1 MDAGQRQTEALVKQM
16 ENRIRQEY
24 AQAEREISEK
34 LEDYWRRHE
43 LKDQKWQEWVADGKK
58 TQAEYDAWKTQQLA
72 VGRKWEA
79 QKNEIAQELSH
90 ARENARAIVNH
101 TTPEIYAGNHN
112 FATYQI
118 EHDARIDTSYT
129 LYNREA
135 VERLMRDN
143 PEVLPPAG
151 KKVSQAIAEGKAV
164 AWDKQKLQSVMIQGI
179 LQGDSIPHLAERLAR
194 TVGDS
199 DMKASIRN
207 ARTMATRAQNAG
219 RVDAYKRAQDKGVE
233 LEQMWLAT
241 MDNRTRH
248 SHRYLDG
255 ETRPLGEAFSNG
267 CEYPA
272 DPKGDPAEIYNCRCS
287 LRGVVKGLERKS
299 GKFRDESAVGGMS
312 YEEWLDAKPQYRN
325 ILSQKEKGEAIK
337 RAYIREYGGYG
348 NGTTPPTTPT
358 APQTPQY
365 KGIPTLKSEFTPAS
379 SIPEAESYAK
389 RFVDGGMNLTGKD
402 VSYKGL
408 SVEVANAINKQLTT
422 IYDNFNIEKLS
433 SLEAFGKA
441 NKRVWERNQ
450 DAPFATTNFGNLA
463 INNTLV
469 KDKKTIDKYINDGE
483 KSFDLVVNNLDKLS
497 GKQRELAEQYKKA
510 GRTLVGNSLDDMV
523 THEMGHHISYSSS
536 DVNKKLS
543 DIQKNTDWEKYASNL
558 SGYANHSYG
567 EYVAESFNAYCRGEH
582 DRLQDEIIKI
592 FEDLRK

>member
-1 MDAGQRQTEALVKQM
+1 MDAGQRETEALIRQM

-24 AQAEREISEK
+24 AQAEKEISEK
-34 LEDYWRRHE
+34 LEDYWRRYE
-43 LKDQKWQEWVADGKK
+43 KKDQKWQEWVADGTK
-58 TQAEYDAWKTQQLA
+58 TQAQYDAWKTQQLA

-118 EHDARIDTSYT
+118 EHDAHIDTSYT

-143 PEVLPPAG
+143 PDVLPPAG

-179 LQGDSIPHLAERLAR
+179 LQGDSIPHLAERLAT

-219 RVDAYKRAQDKGVE
+219 RVDAYKRAEDKGVD

-255 ETRPLGEAFSNG
+255 ETRPVGEPFSNG
-267 CEYPA
+267 CMYPA

-287 LRGVVKGLERKS
+287 LRGVVKGLDRRS
-299 GKFRDESAVGGMS
+299 GQFRDDSEIGDMT

-337 RAYIREYGGYG
+337 RSYVNEY
-348 NGTTPPTTPT
+348 
-358 APQTPQY
+358 
-365 KGIPTLKSEFTPAS
+365 
-379 SIPEAESYAK
+379 
-389 RFVDGGMNLTGKD
+389 RGK
-402 VSYKGL
+402 KHGR
-408 SVEVANAINKQLTT
+408 
-422 IYDNFNIEKLS
+422 
-433 SLEAFGKA
+433 GK
-441 NKRVWERNQ
+441 N
-450 DAPFATTNFGNLA
+450 
-463 INNTLV
+463 
-469 KDKKTIDKYINDGE
+469 
-483 KSFDLVVNNLDKLS
+483 
-497 GKQRELAEQYKKA
+497 
-510 GRTLVGNSLDDMV
+510 
-523 THEMGHHISYSSS
+523 
-536 DVNKKLS
+536 
-543 DIQKNTDWEKYASNL
+543 
-558 SGYANHSYG
+558 
-567 EYVAESFNAYCRGEH
+567 
-582 DRLQDEIIKI
+582 
-592 FEDLRK
+592 

>member
-16 ENRIRQEY
+16 EKRIRQEY

-272 DPKGDPAEIYNCRCS
+272 DPKGEPAEIYNCRCS
-287 LRGVVKGLERKS
+287 LRGVVKGLDRKS
-299 GKFRDESAVGGMS
+299 GQFRDDSAVGGMS
-312 YEEWLDAKPQYRN
+312 YDEWRDAKPEYRN
-325 ILSQKEKGEAIK
+325 ILSQKEKGEAI
-337 RAYIREYGGYG
+337 RRSFIREYGGYG
-348 NGTTPPTTPT
+348 GKSKQINEPKIPVVKIDDSFREKAKERLNKYIPELMEEYESPLTEVIRGRGAGGGHEAGHVEVGRTQMWLSNPKVENIFHEFAHTIAIKNADDLGLTDNKEFWKEIKKVRTDYT
-358 APQTPQY
+358 KETSIHQTKMISGY
-365 KGIPTLKSEFTPAS
+365 AKTSLDEFMAEAFTLAKIKEKGIDLPMGYNE
-379 SIPEAESYAK
+379 
-389 RFVDGGMNLTGKD
+389 GG
-402 VSYKGL
+402 
-408 SVEVANAINKQLTT
+408 
-422 IYDNFNIEKLS
+422 
-433 SLEAFGKA
+433 LEYA
-441 NKRVWERNQ
+441 NKV
-450 DAPFATTNFGNLA
+450 LK
-463 INNTLV
+463 I
-469 KDKKTIDKYINDGE
+469 IDKY
-483 KSFDLVVNNLDKLS
+483 F
-497 GKQRELAEQYKKA
+497 R
-510 GRTLVGNSLDDMV
+510 R
-523 THEMGHHISYSSS
+523 H
-536 DVNKKLS
+536 
-543 DIQKNTDWEKYASNL
+543 
-558 SGYANHSYG
+558 
-567 EYVAESFNAYCRGEH
+567 
-582 DRLQDEIIKI
+582 
-592 FEDLRK
+592 

>member
-1 MDAGQRQTEALVKQM
+1 
-16 ENRIRQEY
+16 
-24 AQAEREISEK
+24 
-34 LEDYWRRHE
+34 
-43 LKDQKWQEWVADGKK
+43 
-58 TQAEYDAWKTQQLA
+58 
-72 VGRKWEA
+72 
-79 QKNEIAQELSH
+79 
-90 ARENARAIVNH
+90 VNH

-118 EHDARIDTSYT
+118 EHDAKIDTSYT

-287 LRGVVKGLERKS
+287 LRGVVKGLDRRS
-299 GKFRDESAVGGMS
+299 GQFRDDSEVGGMS
-312 YEEWLDAKPQYRN
+312 YEEWRNAKPQYRD

-348 NGTTPPTTPT
+348 SKKSNDSQAITTNT
-358 APQTPQY
+358 ANIPNVQSNPRSQTENAL
-365 KGIPTLKSEFTPAS
+365 T
-379 SIPEAESYAK
+379 ESYTYHQNK
-389 RFVDGGMNLTGKD
+389 NNLTLVPLSELGEYTPIEANYGKISEEMQQHFSSTISNLASKYDTPLQKVRVMTKEEYMVMGGKD
-402 VSYKGL
+402 VFARVEHNYDVDSAQLIINPAKCSKQDKLVDRMIELRNKGYIPKIKDGTEADYIATHEFAHTLIDMGSELDKKRNWAGADYKRIENIRKEIDGVYNDYL
-408 SVEVANAINKQLTT
+408 AEVK
-422 IYDNFNIEKLS
+422 
-433 SLEAFGKA
+433 KA
-441 NKRVWERNQ
+441 ERNW
-450 DAPFATTNFGNLA
+450 
-463 INNTLV
+463 
-469 KDKKTIDKYINDGE
+469 KDSELKAMT
-483 KSFDLVVNNLDKLS
+483 SFDQKDWDKAAHMRKEYDDVKVSNYSLVNSDEFMAECFALDKL
-497 GKQRELAEQYKKA
+497 GD
-510 GRTLVGNSLDDMV
+510 N
-523 THEMGHHISYSSS
+523 
-536 DVNKKLS
+536 N
-543 DIQKNTDWEKYASNL
+543 NKYAL
-558 SGYANHSYG
+558 KVM
-567 EYVAESFNAYCRGEH
+567 EIV
-582 DRLQDEIIKI
+582 DRCFK
-592 FEDLRK
+592 R

>member
-58 TQAEYDAWKTQQLA
+58 TQAEYNAWKTQQLA

-118 EHDARIDTSYT
+118 ENDAKIDTSYT

-151 KKVSQAIAEGKAV
+151 KKVSQAIAEDKAV

-287 LRGVVKGLERKS
+287 LRGVVKGLDRKS
-299 GKFRDESAVGGMS
+299 GQFRDDSAVGGMS
-312 YEEWLDAKPQYRN
+312 YDEWRDAKPEYRN
-325 ILSQKEKGEAIK
+325 ILSQKEKGEAI
-337 RAYIREYGGYG
+337 RRSFIREYGGYG
-348 NGTTPPTTPT
+348 
-358 APQTPQY
+358 
-365 KGIPTLKSEFTPAS
+365 KGKA
-379 SIPEAESYAK
+379 
-389 RFVDGGMNLTGKD
+389 
-402 VSYKGL
+402 
-408 SVEVANAINKQLTT
+408 SVETPEESVNAFVNKNGKEIEINFKDPST
-422 IYDNFNIEKLS
+422 ISDEGRRARAEERQRRATELIKDLNNEYDSFIETVTSGAGGSAGNVDLVGNMKLS
-433 SLEAFGKA
+433 SLKQEDVLHEFAHTMAQSDRVKYDLASENEKEFIKDLKKLYREYEKDCLKYPSLSISSYSHTNRDEFYAEAFAHAKA
-441 NKRVWERNQ
+441 REKGIEVSSSY
-450 DAPFATTNFGNLA
+450 GNNYIYSEKILE
-463 INNTLV
+463 LV
-469 KDKKTIDKYINDGE
+469 DKY
-483 KSFDLVVNNLDKLS
+483 F
-497 GKQRELAEQYKKA
+497 KK
-510 GRTLVGNSLDDMV
+510 R
-523 THEMGHHISYSSS
+523 
-536 DVNKKLS
+536 
-543 DIQKNTDWEKYASNL
+543 
-558 SGYANHSYG
+558 
-567 EYVAESFNAYCRGEH
+567 R
-582 DRLQDEIIKI
+582 
-592 FEDLRK
+592 